1 MGAKKKA
8 GGGKKKAASAE
19 DEEDIS
25 VDVFYKAYRKKCTEL
40 GVDPSKIIK
49 QKYETEYQDEG
60 EKIAKFHLWE
70 ELGWAGTRALM
81 DSLIQAK

>member
-19 DEEDIS
+19 DEEDVS

-49 QKYETEYQDEG
+49 
-60 EKIAKFHLWE
+60 
-70 ELGWAGTRALM
+70 
-81 DSLIQAK
+81 